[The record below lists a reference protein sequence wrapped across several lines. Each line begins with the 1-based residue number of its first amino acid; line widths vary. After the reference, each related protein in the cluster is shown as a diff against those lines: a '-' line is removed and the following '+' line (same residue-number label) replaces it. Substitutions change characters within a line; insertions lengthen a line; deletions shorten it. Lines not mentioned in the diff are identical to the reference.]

1 MMPTLTVE
9 PPEQQLNVLDF
20 LQQRLPAAPR
30 AFLRQLLK
38 KGKVLGE
45 AGPLAEQDL
54 LPAGA
59 CVRLPDS
66 GRVRELLGAAA
77 PVMAQLRIL
86 YESRE
91 ILVVDKPAGLA
102 VHAGVGHQQENLT
115 ARLEALLKER
125 GDRFKIAPI
134 HRLDLETSG
143 PVIFGKGT
151 RACGELGRLFMRD
164 EVEKQYLA
172 LAAGRTSG
180 SGFLLSTIPAKGKL
194 KEARTSFRALDRT
207 DSASLLELTL
217 HSGRQHQIRRQLADI
232 GHPLFG
238 DRRYG
243 GPSLAGLSRTFLHCR
258 HLAFVDP
265 YSGSMVV
272 IDSPLPADLGKILA
286 ELGFRGDLT

>member
-1 MMPTLTVE
+1 MPTLTVE
-9 PPEQQLNVLDF
+9 PSEQTLTALDF
-20 LQQRLPAAPR
+20 LQRRLPAAPR

-38 KGKVLGE
+38 KGKVSGE

-54 LPAGA
+54 LPVGTL
-59 CVRLPDS
+59 VRLPDS
-66 GRVRELLGAAA
+66 GRVRELLSADLPVAAQ
-77 PVMAQLRIL
+77 VRIL

-91 ILVVDKPAGLA
+91 ILVADKPAGLA

-115 ARLEALLKER
+115 ARLEALLAER

-143 PVIFGKGT
+143 PVIFGKGK

-172 LAAGRTSG
+172 LVVGMTSG
-180 SGFLLSTIPAKGKL
+180 SGFLLSTVPAKGKL
-194 KEARTSFRALDRT
+194 KEARTSFRALERT

-243 GPSLAGLSRTFLHCR
+243 GPSLAGLPRTFLHCR

-265 YSGSMVV
+265 YSGAMVV
-272 IDSPLPADLGKILA
+272 IDSPLPVDLGKVLV
-286 ELGFRGDLT
+286 ELGFQGDLT

>member
-1 MMPTLTVE
+1 MPTLTVE
-9 PPEQQLNVLDF
+9 PSEQTLTVLDF
-20 LQQRLPAAPR
+20 LQRRLPAAPK

-54 LPAGA
+54 LPVGA
-59 CVRLPDS
+59 LVRLPDS
-66 GRVRELLGAAA
+66 GRVRELLGAAL
-77 PVMAQLRIL
+77 PVAAQVGIL

-91 ILVVDKPAGLA
+91 ILVADKPAGLA

-115 ARLEALLKER
+115 SRLEALLAER

-143 PVIFGKGT
+143 PVIFGKGK

-172 LAAGRTSG
+172 LVVGKTSG
-180 SGFLLSTIPAKGKL
+180 SGFLLSTVPAKGKL
-194 KEARTSFRALDRT
+194 KEARTSFRALERT
-207 DSASLLELTL
+207 DRASLLELTL
-217 HSGRQHQIRRQLADI
+217 YSGRQHQIRRQLADI

-243 GPSLAGLSRTFLHCR
+243 GPSLAGLPRTFLHCR

-265 YSGSMVV
+265 YSGAMVV
-272 IDSPLPADLGKILA
+272 IDSPLPVDLGNVLA